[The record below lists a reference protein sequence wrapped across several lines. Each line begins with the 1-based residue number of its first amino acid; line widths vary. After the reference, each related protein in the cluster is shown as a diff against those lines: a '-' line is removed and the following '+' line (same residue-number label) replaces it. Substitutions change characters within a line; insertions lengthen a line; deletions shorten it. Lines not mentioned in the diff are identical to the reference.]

1 MARSLGDVW
10 RAFDNN
16 YWPALYSSM
25 RKAASA
31 ITNSA
36 KHPMRKSECVIQRL
50 LTEAGAIGLS
60 HHLTAVDGQGFEA
73 AADWPDLKSPEIYL
87 GNDRTQGFSSTC
99 GGFVGRRHSYAAPT
113 QLTLNQ

>member
-1 MARSLGDVW
+1 MAGIRQQLLAGTVFIDAQGRIRHHQFSE
-10 RAFDNN
+10 
-16 YWPALYSSM
+16 
-25 RKAASA
+25 ASYEE
-31 ITNSA
+31 
-36 KHPMRKSECVIQRL
+36 SERVIQQL